1 MASYDNNIT
10 RMTGLVTGLDVDSI
24 VQNLMKAEQAKVDKV
39 KQQRQLLQ
47 WKQDMYRDLIGN
59 VNTIKST
66 YFDPLKGDTYMLSSK
81 NLLGLDVSGSPDAS
95 GVNVTAGSGAT
106 SGSYTLNVEQIAQ
119 KASVSGAGNIS
130 VMNLGKSVYGIKIDA
145 NNNRITINGTEITLD
160 ISSDSVKYN
169 SINDLA
175 KAINSKIQADDN
187 LKDKVTASVN
197 NDGKIDFENL
207 IKIDDSNKD
216 IIVNYDG
223 HDYKVTLSAGNY
235 TKDTLASAVSSA
247 LAGKAAEDDSSVKF
261 PSGAALTANGDFT
274 GFSIVDKD
282 KNVLGSAS
290 IMAGG
295 TAVTPVRVDLSGTTG
310 TADDPSRST
319 AKIEENLLSY
329 DNKII
334 AGFNDKF
341 NVKIN
346 GTPTSITLQAG
357 VVSDLNDLAGKI
369 NAALDTAANS
379 IADPDSEISKTLK
392 DLRARLSTDGKM
404 LQFKSTSANQVVIT
418 ADSTES
424 ANGVIGTSNYQE
436 LTMGISQKMSDLVQ
450 GEVKFSINGVDF
462 SYDFSGAD
470 KDKTIKDIVSDI
482 SNKSNVDIGYS
493 ELTKSFTM
501 TSKTE
506 GAEQTLNVSDTSG
519 NFISTLFGS
528 LYTVQNGKD
537 AVVTITEP
545 GQSTGVQVT
554 KSTNNF
560 TIDGV
565 NYQLNSDTATGTDIK
580 FSLNGNSDE
589 VVDNIKNFVD
599 KYNSMITAFN
609 TKLNEKREY
618 DYQPLTDDQKEDM
631 KDDDITAWEEKAK
644 QGLLKNDFELSDFLT
659 QLRQAIYTPVEGV
672 GLSMSDIGITTSS
685 DWTQNG
691 TLVIDEDKL
700 KSAIQND
707 PEKVS
712 ELLTK
717 QTSTS
722 NKYYS
727 PDLTADQRSA
737 RYADEGVFQRVNDIF
752 QDYTRTLRD
761 SGGRKGIFLEQA
773 GISGDTSDT
782 TNSLSQ
788 QIKEKDD
795 QITEL
800 TDKLS
805 DKENAYYDQYTK
817 MEQAIANLQAQ
828 QQQLQAQLGGS
839 SS

>member
-1 MASYDNNIT
+1 MASYNNIT

-95 GVNVTAGSGAT
+95 GVNVAAGSGAA
-106 SGSYTLNVEQIAQ
+106 SGNYTLNVEQIAQ
-119 KASVSGAGNIS
+119 KASVSGTGNIS
-130 VMNLGKSVYGIKIDA
+130 VMNSGKSVYGIKIDD
-145 NNNRITINGTEITLD
+145 NNNKITINGTEIALD
-160 ISSDSVKYN
+160 TNAKYN

-175 KAINSKIQADDN
+175 KAINSKIQADDT

-197 NDGKIDFENL
+197 SDGKIDFENL

-216 IIVNYDG
+216 ITVNYDG

-235 TKDTLASAVSSA
+235 KKDTLASAVNSA
-247 LAGKAAEDDSSVKF
+247 LTGKAAEDDSSVKF
-261 PSGAALTANGDFT
+261 PGGAALTANSDFT
-274 GFSIVDKD
+274 GFSVVDKD
-282 KNVLGSAS
+282 KNVLGSAL
-290 IMAGG
+290 ITAGG
-295 TAVTPVRVDLSGTTG
+295 TAVEPVRVDLSGTTG
-310 TADDPSRST
+310 TAEDTSRST
-319 AKIEENLLSY
+319 AKIEGNLLSY

-346 GTPTSITLQAG
+346 GTSTSITLEAG

-369 NAALDTAANS
+369 NTSLNAAGISADDLTAQ
-379 IADPDSEISKTLK
+379 
-392 DLRARLSTDGKM
+392 LSSDGST
-404 LQFKSTSANQVVIT
+404 LQFKSTSGKQVVIT

-436 LTMGISQKMSDLVQ
+436 LTMSTSQKMSDLVTGPVQ
-450 GEVKFSINGVDF
+450 FSINGVDF

-482 SNKSNVDIGYS
+482 SNKANVDIGYS
-493 ELTKSFTM
+493 ELTKSFAM
-501 TSKTE
+501 SSRAE

-528 LYTVQNGKD
+528 GTIAQSGKD

-545 GQSTGVQVT
+545 GQSSGVKVT

-560 TIDGV
+560 TVDGV
-565 NYQLNSDTATGTDIK
+565 NYQLDSDTATGTDIK

-700 KSAIQND
+700 KNAIQND

-712 ELLTK
+712 ELLTQ
-717 QTSTS
+717 QTSS
-722 NKYYS
+722 SGKYYS

-752 QDYTRTLRD
+752 QDYTRTTRD

-782 TNSLSQ
+782 INSLSQ